1 MIKNYYLE
9 YGSNFSKEEIRSF
22 LDTKWD
28 IVCTEN
34 DSSYFGVYFRYR
46 GRNAD
51 KLSRYKF
58 MKNVM
63 NQLNVAEINH
73 DEQIERE
80 G

>member
-22 LDTKWD
+22 LD
-28 IVCTEN
+28 IVYTEN

-46 GRNAD
+46 GMHD
-51 KLSRYKF
+51 K
-58 MKNVM
+58 
-63 NQLNVAEINH
+63 
-73 DEQIERE
+73 QIERE